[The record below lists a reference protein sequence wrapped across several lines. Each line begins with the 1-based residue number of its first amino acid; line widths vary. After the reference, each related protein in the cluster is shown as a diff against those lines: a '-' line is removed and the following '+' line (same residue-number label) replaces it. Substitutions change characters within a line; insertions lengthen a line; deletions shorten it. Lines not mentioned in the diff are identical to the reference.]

1 MNITTTRKI
10 LRFILTP
17 AVVLIT
23 LIIFYQGEIPV
34 EKLKEKYAGGNSQFM
49 PLMGMHIHYRDEG
62 NPDDSLP
69 LVLIHGT
76 SSSLH
81 TWDSLVN
88 RLSPAKRIIRLDLP
102 AFGLT
107 GPNPGE
113 DYSIGF
119 YNRVIDSFLIR
130 LNITRYAIAGN
141 SLGGSIAWHQALFTP
156 EKISQLI
163 LINSGGYPKK
173 QEKGNIGFK
182 LAAMPVV
189 GTLLTKFTPKA
200 LIRKSIEDVY
210 SNDAIITDELIDRYF
225 DLLLREGNRKATI
238 DIFKNPSRPEP
249 TRIKTITTTT
259 LIIWGEDDQLID
271 VSNAYR
277 FKEDIP
283 NSQLLVIPHSGHV
296 PMEETPEPVYQAIRK
311 MFEF

>member
-1 MNITTTRKI
+1 MIRNV
-10 LRFILTP
+10 LNFVLTP

-23 LIIFYQGEIPV
+23 LIVFYQGEIPV
-34 EKLKEKYAGGNSQFM
+34 EKLKGKYADGHSQFM
-49 PLMGMHIHYRDEG
+49 PLMGMNIHYRDEG
-62 NPDDSLP
+62 NTADSLP
-69 LVLIHGT
+69 LLLIHGT

-88 RLSPAKRIIRLDLP
+88 RLSPFKRIIRLDLP

-107 GPNPGE
+107 GPNPGQ

-130 LNITRYAIAGN
+130 LNINRYAIAGN
-141 SLGGSIAWHQALFTP
+141 SLGGSIAWHQAIYTP
-156 EKISQLI
+156 EKISRLI
-163 LINSGGYPKK
+163 LINSGGYPK
-173 QEKGNIGFK
+173 QEEKGNIGFK

-189 GTLLTKFTPKA
+189 GTLLSKFTPKA
-200 LIRKSIEDVY
+200 LIRRSIEDVY
-210 SNDAIITDELIDRYF
+210 SNDALISDKLIDRYF

-238 DIFKNPSRPEP
+238 TLFKKPSRPEP
-249 TRIKTITTTT
+249 DRIKTIQTPT

-271 VSNAYR
+271 VANAYR

-283 NSQLLVIPHSGHV
+283 NSRLLVIPQSGHV
-296 PMEETPEPVYQAIRK
+296 PMEETPEPVHHAIK
-311 MFEF
+311 AMFGL

>member
-1 MNITTTRKI
+1 MNITTTKKY
-10 LRFILTP
+10 LKFVLTP
-17 AVVLIT
+17 AVVLII
-23 LIIFYQGEIPV
+23 LIVFYKAEIPV
-34 EKLKEKYAGGNSQFM
+34 ETLKEKYAGRNSKFM
-49 PLMGMHIHYRDEG
+49 PLMGMNIHYRDEG
-62 NPDDSLP
+62 NPADSLP

-88 RLSPAKRIIRLDLP
+88 RLSSDKRIIRLDLP

-119 YNRVIDSFLIR
+119 YNRVIDSFLVS
-130 LNITRYAIAGN
+130 LNINKYAIAGN

-156 EKISQLI
+156 EKVSQLI

-173 QEKGNIGFK
+173 EEKGNIGFK

-189 GTLLTKFTPKA
+189 GTLLSKFTPKA

-210 SNDAIITDELIDRYF
+210 SNDERITDELIDRYF

-238 DIFKNPSRPEP
+238 DIFKNPSKPEP
-249 TRIKTITTTT
+249 ALIKNITTPT

-277 FKEDIP
+277 FKEDIT
-283 NSQLLVIPHSGHV
+283 NSELLVIPHSGHV
-296 PMEETPEPVYQAIRK
+296 PMEETPEPVYQSIRK
-311 MFEF
+311 MFVR

>member
-1 MNITTTRKI
+1 MNITTTKKY
-10 LRFILTP
+10 LKFVLTP
-17 AVVLIT
+17 AVVLII
-23 LIIFYQGEIPV
+23 LIVFYKAEIPV
-34 EKLKEKYAGGNSQFM
+34 ETLKEKYAGGNSKFM
-49 PLMGMHIHYRDEG
+49 PLMGMNIHYRDEG
-62 NPDDSLP
+62 NPADSLP

-88 RLSPAKRIIRLDLP
+88 RLSSDKRIIRLDLP

-119 YNRVIDSFLIR
+119 YNRVVDSFLVR
-130 LNITRYAIAGN
+130 LNIYKYAIAGN

-156 EKISQLI
+156 EKVSQLI

-173 QEKGNIGFK
+173 EEKGNIGFK

-189 GTLLTKFTPKA
+189 GTLLSKFTPKA

-210 SNDAIITDELIDRYF
+210 SNDERITDELIDRYF

-238 DIFKNPSRPEP
+238 DIFKNPSKPEP
-249 TRIKTITTTT
+249 ALIKNITTPT

-271 VSNAYR
+271 VSNAFR
-277 FKEDIP
+277 FKEDIS
-283 NSQLLVIPHSGHV
+283 NSELLVIPHSGHV

-311 MFEF
+311 MFKL

>member
-1 MNITTTRKI
+1 MNITTTKKY
-10 LRFILTP
+10 LKFVLTP
-17 AVVLIT
+17 AVVLII
-23 LIIFYQGEIPV
+23 LIVFYKAEIPV
-34 EKLKEKYAGGNSQFM
+34 ETLKEKYAGGNSKFM
-49 PLMGMHIHYRDEG
+49 PLMGMNIHYRDEG
-62 NPDDSLP
+62 NPADSLP

-81 TWDSLVN
+81 TWDSLVI
-88 RLSPAKRIIRLDLP
+88 RLSSVKRIIRLDLP

-119 YNRVIDSFLIR
+119 YNRVIDSFLVR
-130 LNITRYAIAGN
+130 LNINKYAIAGN

-156 EKISQLI
+156 EKVSQLI

-173 QEKGNIGFK
+173 EEKGNIGFK

-189 GTLLTKFTPKA
+189 GTLLSKFTPKA

-210 SNDAIITDELIDRYF
+210 SNDKRITDELIDRYF

-238 DIFKNPSRPEP
+238 DIFKNPSKPEP
-249 TRIKTITTTT
+249 ALIKNITTPT

-271 VSNAYR
+271 VSNAFR
-277 FKEDIP
+277 FKEDIS
-283 NSQLLVIPHSGHV
+283 NSELLVIPLSGHV
-296 PMEETPEPVYQAIRK
+296 PMEETLEPVYQAIRK
-311 MFEF
+311 MFVR

>member
-1 MNITTTRKI
+1 MSRKVFKLAVIPVIAIVI
-10 LRFILTP
+10 LG
-17 AVVLIT
+17 
-23 LIIFYQGEIPV
+23 IFYRGEIPV
-34 EKLKEKYAGGNSQFM
+34 EKLKGKYAGAPSQFM

-62 NPDDSLP
+62 SKADSLP

-81 TWDSLVN
+81 TWDSLVH
-88 RLSPAKRIIRLDLP
+88 RLSPFKRIIRLDMP

-107 GPNPGE
+107 GPNPGQ

-130 LNITRYAIAGN
+130 LNVHRYAIAGN
-141 SLGGSIAWHQALFTP
+141 SLGGSIAWHQAIYTP
-156 EKISQLI
+156 GKISHLI
-163 LINSGGYPKK
+163 IINSSGYPKK
-173 QEKGNIGFK
+173 AEKGNIGFT
-182 LAAMPVV
+182 LAALPVV
-189 GTLLTKFTPKA
+189 GTLLSKFTPKA
-200 LIRKSIEDVY
+200 LIRRSIEDVY
-210 SNDAIITDELIDRYF
+210 SNDALITDKLIDRYF

-238 DIFKNPSRPEP
+238 ALFQKPHILEPE
-249 TRIKTITTTT
+249 RIKAIQTPT

-296 PMEETPEPVYQAIRK
+296 PMEETPEPVYRAIRM
-311 MFEF
+311 MFAL